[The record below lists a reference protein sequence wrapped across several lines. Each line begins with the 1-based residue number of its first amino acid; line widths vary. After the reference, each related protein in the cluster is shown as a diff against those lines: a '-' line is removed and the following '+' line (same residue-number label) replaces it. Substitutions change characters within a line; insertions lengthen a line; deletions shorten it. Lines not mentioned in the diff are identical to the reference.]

1 MSVVVKSERNPQCD
15 ETSHTGGFIVA
26 FKKRITYFFLVSA
39 LPVNLK
45 F

>member
-1 MSVVVKSERNPQCD
+1 MVKSERNPQCD
-15 ETSHTGGFIVA
+15 ETVILRVLLWCL
-26 FKKRITYFFLVSA
+26 KRETYFFLVSV